1 MNDIL
6 EVLSLKL
13 KDKGLRPIEISR
25 LIRDVGHIM
34 DDGLFFN
41 ARTVEKRLKY
51 LGWDER
57 VMDSY
62 VLELMV
68 FLYELKA
75 ESGVDKY
82 EPLSTLNRYAS
93 SSLSH

>member
-13 KDKGLRPIEISR
+13 KDKGLMPIEVSR
-25 LIRDVGHIM
+25 LIRDVGHIF
-34 DDGLFFN
+34 DDGVFFN
-41 ARTVEKRLKY
+41 ARTVEKRLKF
-51 LGWDER
+51 LGWNDR

-68 FLYELKA
+68 FLYESKTGSEVGNYA
-75 ESGVDKY
+75 TS
-82 EPLSTLNRYAS
+82 STLNHYAS
-93 SSLSH
+93 SILSR